1 MLSKNK
7 QTTRIVIL
15 LALFVALTGCAATEE
30 TSSSGSGSSL
40 PALKVS
46 VSGLQQGKNV
56 VLNSG
61 QSTATNVFTENEAL
75 GITTDGT
82 YSFGS
87 FASGISYNI
96 TVRQQPVSQTCT
108 VTSGE
113 GTLSASTTVV
123 VTCSSDSYT
132 ISGTVVGMLSGQSVT
147 LQNNSGD
154 DLTVSD
160 NMSFSFSTSVASGEA
175 YLVTV
180 KTQPTGQ
187 TCTPNLNSGVVS
199 DNVSD
204 VSIICSYTVYTV
216 SGSVSGLSGTLVLQN
231 NYGSDLTLTSDGSF
245 SFRVASSAKYNV
257 RVKSQPN
264 GKCVVSNSS
273 GTISADVDNV
283 SVGCWVLVDGG
294 VSSTGVNKNS
304 AYSADN
310 VSLHAFPT
318 ANILFDAVFGNNTF
332 VAVGYSPSAN
342 NLSGVT
348 FGNNTFVAVGDSGS
362 IVRSTDNGT
371 SWDNATTDN
380 STANNLSGVT
390 FGNNTFVGVGSS
402 GNIVRSTD
410 NGTSWDNATTDN
422 STANNLSGVTFGNNT
437 FVGVGSSGNIV
448 RSTDNGTSWD
458 NATTDN
464 STANNLSGVTFGNN
478 TFVGVGSSGNIVRS
492 TDNGTSWDN
501 ATTDNSTANNLSG
514 VTFGNNTFV
523 GVGSSGNIVRS
534 TDNGSSF
541 STVTSPTSNNLFKV
555 AFGNNTFVAV
565 GSSGNIVRSTDNGTS
580 WENTTDSNSML
591 YVSWSEVSEVGS
603 NSQIRVKSYDNSS
616 WSTIDGDGNN
626 GINLIGSR
634 NATNPSMADN
644 GTHLF
649 AVWSEDDGAGNGLI
663 RSAVYDNNSQA
674 WDFLNSN
681 YQALNNSTSNSANN
695 PQLLYNNS
703 SLYVI
708 WSENNGTA
716 NQVRVRQ
723 FDNSSSWNLV
733 DNIGANTTGIN
744 KDTSRNAINPK
755 MMNFNSEIY
764 AAWSESDGT
773 ASQIRVAKFDN
784 SSSWTFVDGN
794 SSTGINKATGKNAT
808 DPTMAVLSTK
818 LYLSWSETNAD
829 NRTQIRV
836 KSYDGSSWSFVD
848 GDNATQGINKDYTQ
862 NASYPQLVTVTEG
875 NIENSTDNGVS
886 WNNATSYSSSSKLYA
901 VWLEENG
908 NSQVRVAEFDG
919 TSTWSFKD
927 GDSFDGLN
935 INTAKITG
943 KPSAVAYL
951 NQLIVAWSEINSLG
965 VPQIR
970 VASSPF

>member
-56 VLNSG
+56 VLSSG

-362 IVRSTDNGT
+362 IVRSTDNGSSFDNTT
-371 SWDNATTDN
+371 SP
-380 STANNLSGVT
+380 TANSLSGVT
-390 FGNNTFVGVGSS
+390 FGNNTFLAVGDSGS
-402 GNIVRSTD
+402 IVRSTD

-478 TFVGVGSSGNIVRS
+478 TFVAVGDTGNIVRS

-501 ATTDNSTANNLSG
+501 ATSPTANNLSG

>member
-61 QSTATNVFTENEAL
+61 QSTATNVFTESEAL

-390 FGNNTFVGVGSS
+390 FGNNTFVAIG
-402 GNIVRSTD
+402 D
-410 NGTSWDNATTDN
+410 
-422 STANNLSGVTFGNNT
+422 
-437 FVGVGSSGNIV
+437 
-448 RSTDNGTSWD
+448 
-458 NATTDN
+458 
-464 STANNLSGVTFGNN
+464 
-478 TFVGVGSSGNIVRS
+478 SGNIVRS

>member
-56 VLNSG
+56 VLSSG

-362 IVRSTDNGT
+362 IVRSTDNGSSFDNTT
-371 SWDNATTDN
+371 SP
-380 STANNLSGVT
+380 TANNLSGVT

-478 TFVGVGSSGNIVRS
+478 TFVAVGDTGNIVRS

-501 ATTDNSTANNLSG
+501 ATSPTANNLSG

-836 KSYDGSSWSFVD
+836 KSYDGSNWSFVD

>member
-61 QSTATNVFTENEAL
+61 QSTATNVFTESEAL

-96 TVRQQPVSQTCT
+96 TIRQQPVSQTCT

-362 IVRSTDNGT
+362 IVRSTDNGSSFDNTTSPTANSLSGVTFGNNTFLAVGDSGSIVRSTDNGT

-380 STANNLSGVT
+380 STAKNLSGVT

-437 FVGVGSSGNIV
+437 FVAVGDTGNIV

-458 NATTDN
+458 NAT
-464 STANNLSGVTFGNN
+464 SP
-478 TFVGVGSSGNIVRS
+478 
-492 TDNGTSWDN
+492 
-501 ATTDNSTANNLSG
+501 TANNLSG

-836 KSYDGSSWSFVD
+836 KSYDGSNWSFVD

>member
-56 VLNSG
+56 VLSSG

-362 IVRSTDNGT
+362 IVRSTDNG
-371 SWDNATTDN
+371 SSFDNTTTDN

-390 FGNNTFVGVGSS
+390 FGNNTFVAIGDS

-437 FVGVGSSGNIV
+437 FVAVGDTGNIV

-458 NATTDN
+458 NAT
-464 STANNLSGVTFGNN
+464 SPTANNLSGVTFGNN

>member
-56 VLNSG
+56 VLSSG

-362 IVRSTDNGT
+362 IVRSTDNG
-371 SWDNATTDN
+371 SSFDNTTTDN

-390 FGNNTFVGVGSS
+390 FGNNTFVAVGDT

-410 NGTSWDNATTDN
+410 NGTSWDNAT
-422 STANNLSGVTFGNNT
+422 SP
-437 FVGVGSSGNIV
+437 
-448 RSTDNGTSWD
+448 
-458 NATTDN
+458 
-464 STANNLSGVTFGNN
+464 
-478 TFVGVGSSGNIVRS
+478 
-492 TDNGTSWDN
+492 
-501 ATTDNSTANNLSG
+501 TANNLSG

>member
-1 MLSKNK
+1 
-7 QTTRIVIL
+7 
-15 LALFVALTGCAATEE
+15 
-30 TSSSGSGSSL
+30 
-40 PALKVS
+40 
-46 VSGLQQGKNV
+46 
-56 VLNSG
+56 
-61 QSTATNVFTENEAL
+61 
-75 GITTDGT
+75 
-82 YSFGS
+82 
-87 FASGISYNI
+87 
-96 TVRQQPVSQTCT
+96 
-108 VTSGE
+108 
-113 GTLSASTTVV
+113 
-123 VTCSSDSYT
+123 
-132 ISGTVVGMLSGQSVT
+132 
-147 LQNNSGD
+147 
-154 DLTVSD
+154 
-160 NMSFSFSTSVASGEA
+160 
-175 YLVTV
+175 
-180 KTQPTGQ
+180 
-187 TCTPNLNSGVVS
+187 
-199 DNVSD
+199 
-204 VSIICSYTVYTV
+204 
-216 SGSVSGLSGTLVLQN
+216 
-231 NYGSDLTLTSDGSF
+231 
-245 SFRVASSAKYNV
+245 
-257 RVKSQPN
+257 
-264 GKCVVSNSS
+264 
-273 GTISADVDNV
+273 
-283 SVGCWVLVDGG
+283 
-294 VSSTGVNKNS
+294 
-304 AYSADN
+304 
-310 VSLHAFPT
+310 
-318 ANILFDAVFGNNTF
+318 
-332 VAVGYSPSAN
+332 
-342 NLSGVT
+342 
-348 FGNNTFVAVGDSGS
+348 
-362 IVRSTDNGT
+362 
-371 SWDNATTDN
+371 
-380 STANNLSGVT
+380 
-390 FGNNTFVGVGSS
+390 
-402 GNIVRSTD
+402 
-410 NGTSWDNATTDN
+410 
-422 STANNLSGVTFGNNT
+422 
-437 FVGVGSSGNIV
+437 
-448 RSTDNGTSWD
+448 
-458 NATTDN
+458 
-464 STANNLSGVTFGNN
+464 
-478 TFVGVGSSGNIVRS
+478 
-492 TDNGTSWDN
+492 
-501 ATTDNSTANNLSG
+501 
-514 VTFGNNTFV
+514 
-523 GVGSSGNIVRS
+523 
-534 TDNGSSF
+534 
-541 STVTSPTSNNLFKV
+541 
-555 AFGNNTFVAV
+555 
-565 GSSGNIVRSTDNGTS
+565 
-580 WENTTDSNSML
+580 ML

-616 WSTIDGDGNN
+616 WSTIDGDRNI

-663 RSAVYDNNSQA
+663 RSIVYDNNSQA
-674 WDFLNSN
+674 WDFLNSS
-681 YQALNNSTSNSANN
+681 YQPLNFSTSNSANN

-755 MMNFNSEIY
+755 MLNFNSEIY

-808 DPTMAVLSTK
+808 DPAMAVLSSK

-862 NASYPQLVTVTEG
+862 NASYPQLVTITEG

-935 INTAKITG
+935 LNTAKITG

>member
-56 VLNSG
+56 VLSSG

-231 NYGSDLTLTSDGSF
+231 NYGSDQTLTSDGSF

-390 FGNNTFVGVGSS
+390 FGNNTFVAVGDT

-410 NGTSWDNATTDN
+410 NGTSWDNAT
-422 STANNLSGVTFGNNT
+422 SP
-437 FVGVGSSGNIV
+437 
-448 RSTDNGTSWD
+448 
-458 NATTDN
+458 
-464 STANNLSGVTFGNN
+464 
-478 TFVGVGSSGNIVRS
+478 
-492 TDNGTSWDN
+492 
-501 ATTDNSTANNLSG
+501 TANNLSG

-836 KSYDGSSWSFVD
+836 KSYDGSNWSFVD

>member
-56 VLNSG
+56 VLSSG

-96 TVRQQPVSQTCT
+96 TIRQQPVSQTCT

-390 FGNNTFVGVGSS
+390 FGNNTFVAIGDS

-422 STANNLSGVTFGNNT
+422 STAK
-437 FVGVGSSGNIV
+437 
-448 RSTDNGTSWD
+448 
-458 NATTDN
+458 
-464 STANNLSGVTFGNN
+464 
-478 TFVGVGSSGNIVRS
+478 
-492 TDNGTSWDN
+492 
-501 ATTDNSTANNLSG
+501 NLSG

>member
-56 VLNSG
+56 VLSSG

-362 IVRSTDNGT
+362 IVRSTDNGSSFDNTTSPTANSLSGVTFGNNTFLAVGDSGSIVRSTDNGT

-380 STANNLSGVT
+380 STAKNLSGVT

-437 FVGVGSSGNIV
+437 FVAVGDTGNIV

-458 NATTDN
+458 NAT
-464 STANNLSGVTFGNN
+464 SP
-478 TFVGVGSSGNIVRS
+478 
-492 TDNGTSWDN
+492 
-501 ATTDNSTANNLSG
+501 TANNLSG

-836 KSYDGSSWSFVD
+836 KSYDGSNWSFVD

>member
-56 VLNSG
+56 VLSSG

-362 IVRSTDNGT
+362 IVRSTDNGSSFDNTT
-371 SWDNATTDN
+371 SP
-380 STANNLSGVT
+380 TANSLSGVT
-390 FGNNTFVGVGSS
+390 FGNNTFLAVGDSGS
-402 GNIVRSTD
+402 IVRSTD

-437 FVGVGSSGNIV
+437 FVAVGDTGNIV

-458 NATTDN
+458 NAT
-464 STANNLSGVTFGNN
+464 SP
-478 TFVGVGSSGNIVRS
+478 
-492 TDNGTSWDN
+492 
-501 ATTDNSTANNLSG
+501 TANNLSG